1 MSANPVY
8 SSPVPRNDPGMSV
21 PSAHPALAG
30 SSKQSLGYAHLIV
43 MLPSARARP
52 RAKSESKYIILKIYY
67 YCYYA
72 REARFINRDVVLDF
86 CYETWLCY
94 MIYAALFFSPGISK
108 RK

>member
-1 MSANPVY
+1 
-8 SSPVPRNDPGMSV
+8 
-21 PSAHPALAG
+21 
-30 SSKQSLGYAHLIV
+30 

-94 MIYAALFFSPGISK
+94 MIDAALFFLLEFPNENDLLCLTETE
-108 RK
+108 RKCDL